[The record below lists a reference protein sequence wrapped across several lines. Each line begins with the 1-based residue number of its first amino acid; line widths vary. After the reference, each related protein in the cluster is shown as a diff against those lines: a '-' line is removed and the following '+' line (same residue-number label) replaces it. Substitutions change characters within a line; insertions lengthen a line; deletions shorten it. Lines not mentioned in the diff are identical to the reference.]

1 LSYIEVHSGECSGRQ
16 AHKPTEV
23 GAIMEK
29 LRKTCVLDWKCNK
42 RSYVL
47 AKISTCPKP
56 KSLKKFEELR
66 LSQFLHLNESTNIPY
81 RDKGEQQL
89 VDLQVNAFFIPLQ

>member
-1 LSYIEVHSGECSGRQ
+1 LSYIEVHSGECSGKQ

-23 GAIMEK
+23 GVIMEN

-47 AKISTCPKP
+47 DKISTCPKP
-56 KSLKKFEELR
+56 KYLKKFEELR
-66 LSQFLHLNESTNIPY
+66 LSQFLHLNESTNITY
-81 RDKGEQQL
+81 RNMNSNWLIYKLL
-89 VDLQVNAFFIPLQ
+89 VVFIPLQ